1 MSTLKAAP
9 AALALAA
16 ACGAF
21 SAQAATEYSK
31 APQTA
36 DTLIQLRLQAA
47 LVTQNLPGISVS
59 VSRHG
64 ESIWAGAAGK
74 ADIAGNVDM
83 ATTLRTRIGSVSKAI
98 VTGPGGYR
106 MLEGAGREP
115 KQTLV
120 YGPTGLLGNEY
131 DADIASGISRYSPI
145 VEVDISSEDKT
156 YTWYA
161 DGTVSIG
168 ATNNLAQY
176 QPPQPFTPPTNWRTI
191 DIRGIA
197 ISKNDTVYTWVD
209 NARKTSTDAPKMYV
223 FRGTST
229 DLDAI
234 TNAGTGSLGDILGNN
249 AAPEVTLPEGYTA
262 YDIVGIA
269 IAKSNDHV
277 YVWYDDGM
285 VSEGTSTNFAAYAA
299 PAKFTT
305 AGGPG
310 GLPRDIRGV
319 GIASNDRVYSWYG
332 NGKASI
338 GWTRDLD
345 AYYPP
350 YAYTMPALPDA
361 PDFKAQYATIT
372 AQQLLDHRSGFTRSG
387 DAAGAAAMFKTD
399 VELLSYKQVHQHFLR
414 TRKLSNVPG
423 SAERYSNHGLGMW
436 TLLVEAFSG
445 IRFADYME
453 AYHLNPMGVG
463 NKIMPQGETL
473 DQFDA
478 KGYSASG
485 PLQFSELPVEASTTG
500 LAAGGYRATT
510 RSLVQAMEW
519 LTRNYSLACINEMG
533 WGKGSK
539 GELSHNGKITGGV
552 ALVTIVPTGFIS
564 ATGRDVGGLRIA
576 IATNRETGD
585 LDWMYALRNEI
596 GDLLA
601 NVGPKT
607 APPAPP
613 PPVGSGG
620 FKLACQSK

>member
-9 AALALAA
+9 LALAMAA

-31 APQTA
+31 ASPTT

-47 LVTQNLPGISVS
+47 LLAQNVPGISVS

-64 ESIWAGAAGK
+64 ESIWAGAVGK
-74 ADIAGNVDM
+74 ADVAGNIDL
-83 ATTLRTRIGSVSKAI
+83 ATTMRTRIGSVSKAI

-106 MLEGAGREP
+106 MLEQSGLEP

-120 YGPTGLLGNEY
+120 YGPTGLLGTDY
-131 DADIASGISRYSPI
+131 DADIADGVRRYSPI
-145 VEVDISSEDKT
+145 VEVDISSNDRT
-156 YTWYA
+156 HTWYA
-161 DGTVSIG
+161 NGTVSIG

-176 QPPQPFTPPTNWRTI
+176 EAPKPFTTPTNWRTI

-197 ISKNDTVYTWVD
+197 MSKNNTVYTWVD
-209 NARKTSTDAPKMYV
+209 NARNGSTDAPNLYV
-223 FRGTST
+223 YQGTPT

-234 TNAGTGSLGDILGNN
+234 TNAGTGNLGDILSNS
-249 AAPEVTLPEGYTA
+249 APQVTLPSGYTA

-285 VSEGTSTNFAAYAA
+285 VSEGTSTNFAAYAQ

-305 AGGPG
+305 AGGSG

-319 GIASNDRVYSWYG
+319 GIAANDRVYTWFD

-338 GWTRDLD
+338 GWSRDLD
-345 AYYPP
+345 AYLAP
-350 YAYTMPALPDA
+350 YTYTLPSLTGV
-361 PDFKAQYATIT
+361 PDFVAQYATIT
-372 AQQLLDHRSGFTRSG
+372 AQNLLDHRSGFTRSG
-387 DAAGAAAMFKTD
+387 DAKGAAVMFNTD
-399 VELLSYKQVHQHFLR
+399 EELLSYKQVHQHFLR

-423 SAERYSNHGLGMW
+423 TRTRYSNHGLGMW
-436 TLLVEAFSG
+436 TLLVEAHTG

-453 AYHLNPMGVG
+453 AFHLNPMGVG
-463 NKIMPQGETL
+463 DKIMPQGDTL

-478 KGYSASG
+478 KGYTALAG
-485 PLQFSELPVEASTTG
+485 IQQFAEIPVAASTTG

-510 RSLVQAMEW
+510 RALVQVMEW
-519 LTRNYSLACINEMG
+519 LTRNYSLTCINEMG
-533 WGKGSK
+533 WDADDGV
-539 GELSHNGKITGGV
+539 LSHNGKISGGV
-552 ALVTIVPTGFIS
+552 ALVTIVPTGFKS
-564 ATGRDVGGLRIA
+564 AANLDVGGLRIA
-576 IATNRETGD
+576 IAVNRETSD
-585 LDWMYALRNEI
+585 LNWLYALRNEI

-601 NVGPKT
+601 SVGPKV
-607 APPAPP
+607 PPPSPP